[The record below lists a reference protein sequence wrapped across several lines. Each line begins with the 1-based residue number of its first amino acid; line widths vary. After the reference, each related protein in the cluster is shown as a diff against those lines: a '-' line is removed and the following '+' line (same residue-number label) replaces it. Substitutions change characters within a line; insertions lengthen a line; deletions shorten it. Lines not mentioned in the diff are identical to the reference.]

1 MKSFSNHFLLKYQL
15 FITIISIL
23 LWVYL
28 LGFDYIKP
36 TKTEWLYSGDLS
48 TYQIAWNFFKNDIW
62 RFPIG
67 SNPNF
72 GIYYQGSMV
81 FSDSIPLFAIFF
93 KIFNNFL
100 PHNFQYFSLWIL
112 LSIYLQLFFSFKIIY
127 KLSANLRFSLI
138 SSIFFCISTALLNR
152 SGLHLSLFGQ
162 WLILSAFYIEINQ
175 NKNKTFYRNL
185 NIFFSVLIHFY
196 FTIILFLFYV
206 LENIYNLFKREIKLK
221 SFVIG
226 LLMTFVIVICSM
238 YVVGYFTIN
247 LDDGLG
253 WGYGSYNFNL
263 NSFFNPQG
271 GDNFKTFNWSLFF
284 PIQHFQNGERE
295 GFSYLGISGIIFLL
309 LFIYNLFYKKYSIFY
324 SNQKLLFI
332 FSIFIILATSNELN
346 FGKNNILSIPL
357 NNYIYIVLSSIRASG
372 RLIWPVYYL
381 IFIFGIIFVFKSF
394 KNKNPSLI
402 IFILLLFQIIDLYPG
417 LINYKLGS
425 QYSST
430 SQSDKIKDAI
440 WNKLSSN
447 FDEIRLLEPK
457 NHSSIFNKMSKY
469 LLTEHFKK
477 SDIAYLARFNREL
490 LVQERYNLVENFNKK
505 NLNIFNKTIF
515 ISDNNNYVR
524 NLHYLYGENL
534 NYYYADDLWLISKS
548 EIKTKNALKK
558 KKSPKYH
565 KIDLDKDSLIN
576 FKNEDNNVTGFG
588 WNNFDIKSGISME
601 GYFSTMLFEVKGKN
615 CKTDSLIELNIE
627 KYYKNLLLPLE
638 LTLILNRNQKEDIVL
653 NNNKEF
659 VFKFNCKLNEIN
671 TIDINVQNP
680 KSLFDLKR
688 GLNRVKKSIVLNS
701 ITIGN

>member
-36 TKTEWLYSGDLS
+36 TKTEWLHSGDLS

-67 SNPNF
+67 SNPNY
-72 GIYYQGSMV
+72 GIYYQGSVV

-93 KIFNNFL
+93 KIFNNLL

-138 SSIFFCISTALLNR
+138 SSIFFCISTVLLNR

-196 FTIILFLFYV
+196 FTLILVLFYV

-221 SFVIG
+221 SFIVG
-226 LLMTFVIVICSM
+226 LLMTFVIVISSM

-253 WGYGSYNFNL
+253 WGYGFYNFNL
-263 NSFFNPQG
+263 NSFFNSQG
-271 GDNFKTFNWSLFF
+271 GNNFKTFNWSLFF

-295 GFSYLGISGIIFLL
+295 GFSYLGVSGIIFLL

-357 NNYIYIVLSSIRASG
+357 NDYIYIALSSIRASG

-381 IFIFGIIFVFKSF
+381 IFIFGIIFIFKSF

-402 IFILLLFQIIDLYPG
+402 ISILLLLQIIDLYPG

-425 QYSST
+425 QYT
-430 SQSDKIKDAI
+430 SISQDSKIKDDI
-440 WNKLSSN
+440 WNNLSNN

-457 NHSSIFNKMSKY
+457 NNSNIFNKMSKY

-477 SDIAYLARFNREL
+477 TDIAYIARVNRESIT
-490 LVQERYNLVENFNKK
+490 QEKYNLVKNFNQK
-505 NLNIFNKTIF
+505 NLSIFNKTIF
-515 ISDNNNYVR
+515 ISDNNKYVR
-524 NLHYLYGENL
+524 NLYYLYGENL
-534 NYYYADDLWLISKS
+534 NYYYADQLWLISS
-548 EIKTKNALKK
+548 TEIKTKNISSKK
-558 KKSPKYH
+558 KFPKYYVL
-565 KIDLDKDSLIN
+565 DLD
-576 FKNEDNNVTGFG
+576 EDNTIDFKSKDKQVTGFG
-588 WNNFDIKSGISME
+588 WNDLDG
-601 GYFSTMLFEVKGKN
+601 VKGKN
-615 CKTDSLIELNIE
+615 LEGYQSTILFRVKGKKCLKESLIKFQIN
-627 KYYKNLLLPLE
+627 KYYANLSLPIE
-638 LTLILNRNQKEDIVL
+638 LSLIINKGKKQDIVL
-653 NNNKEF
+653 NKNSEF
-659 VFKFNCKLNEIN
+659 IFKFNCNLNDIN
-671 TIDINVQNP
+671 TIDINVKNP

-688 GLNRVKKSIVLNS
+688 GLNRVKRSIVLNS
-701 ITIGN
+701 IVINN